1 MKAFKFMC
9 PKTGR
14 EVLTGMELDA
24 TTFADLSRE
33 TLLTCPHCQWSALL
47 APGCAGECVALI

>member
-9 PKTGR
+9 PRTGR

-33 TLLTCPHCQWSALL
+33 TLLTCPYCDEPHPLAHVSAWL
-47 APGCAGECVALI
+47 GELFD